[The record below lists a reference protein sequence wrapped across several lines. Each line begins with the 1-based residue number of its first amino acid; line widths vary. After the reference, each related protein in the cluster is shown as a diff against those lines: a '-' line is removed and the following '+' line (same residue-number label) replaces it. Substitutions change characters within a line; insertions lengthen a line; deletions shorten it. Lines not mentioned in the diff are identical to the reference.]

1 MLICAPFSFDF
12 REQESIYK
20 CIQSNVNIIISYFLH
35 YLLSH
40 TVPCYCTAPDDY
52 DASSSPYT
60 VTFVPG
66 QMTANITVDTFNDNI
81 TELTEQ
87 FKAILTI
94 PATSSSIGV
103 IKGSTDIL
111 LVNILDNGGHRFSIM
126 LLCCLIR
133 TSAKCITHY

>member
-66 QMTANITVDTFNDNI
+66 QMTASITVDTVNDTTI
-81 TELTEQ
+81 ELTEQ
-87 FKAILTI
+87 FKATLTI
-94 PATSSSIGV
+94 PAASSSIGV
-103 IKGSTDIL
+103 RRGSADTA
-111 LVNILDNGGHRFSIM
+111 LVDILDNDGCESICIQ
-126 LLCCLIR
+126 LLCYAQYNLIL
-133 TSAKCITHY
+133 